1 MAEQASPQV
10 FDLVVI
16 GSGPGGYIGAI
27 RAAQLGLQVACVEQ
41 EPALGG
47 TCLRIGCIPSK
58 ALLEATHKYHEAKH
72 SLGALGINLPAD
84 AVTVDLPKMMQ
95 RKDQVV
101 KTLTQGIAG
110 LFKKNKVTR
119 FVGTASFDGR
129 EPQGAWRLRVSRP
142 AEGQATAPA
151 SDTILAKRVLI
162 ATGSVEAK
170 LPGVELDRDRIGTS
184 TEALKYPEVPEH
196 LVVIG
201 AGAIGLEMGSVWS
214 RLGAKVTVL
223 EYAPRILAGMDA
235 ELGQAAQRILS
246 KQGLQFKLESKVTK
260 VTLSADKKSCHVEL
274 QGQDPIDC
282 DRVLMAVGRV
292 ANTAGLCLEKVGLKV
307 DERGRVPIDSHF
319 ATAAENIYAIGDV
332 VVGPMLAHKAEEEA
346 VACVEHMVKGYGHV
360 DYNAIAYVVYTT
372 PEVASVGQ
380 PEETLK
386 AQNIPYK
393 KGSFPFM
400 ANARARAMGDTD
412 GFCKVLAHRDTDR
425 ILGVHIVGPHAGEL
439 IAEAATAMSF
449 GASSEDLARTCHAHP
464 TLSEVIKEA
473 CLAVDGRTLNL

>member
-72 SLGALGINLPAD
+72 SFAALGINIAAD
-84 AVTVDLPKMMQ
+84 AVSVDLQKLMQ

-101 KTLTQGIAG
+101 KTLTQGVAG

-129 EPQGAWRLRVSRP
+129 EAQGAWRLRIGRADDGNQEVS
-142 AEGQATAPA
+142 E
-151 SDTILAKRVLI
+151 TILAKRVLI

-170 LPGVELDRDRIGTS
+170 LPGVQLDRDRIGTS

-235 ELGQAAQRILS
+235 ELGQAAQRIFA
-246 KQGLQFKLESKVTK
+246 KQGLQFKLESKVTQ
-260 VTLSADKKSCHVEL
+260 VTLNADKKSCHVEL
-274 QGQDPIDC
+274 QGQSPIHC